1 MRKFILSIMI
11 LLGAL
16 AYAKAPERAVST
28 AQFTTEILLS
38 IGAEDKIVGTAFMDS
53 EILPELKEKYEKIPV
68 LSNKYPTKE
77 RFYSL
82 NPDFVTGWESLYSP
96 TNLGPLEELEA
107 NGVEVYIMKSL
118 DSSNIE
124 DVFQDI
130 LKYGEIFEV
139 RDHAQNLVKKMREDL
154 EKIKEKLPKEKIKVF
169 PYDSG
174 ESLPF
179 VVGGNGMGNT
189 IIELA
194 GGENIFKDIKSSFG
208 NGSWERA
215 IIEEPDIILIVDYGD
230 VSYEKKVEFIKER
243 SFIKD
248 CEAVKNN
255 RFVKIELADIS
266 SGVRNIEAIKKLAK
280 AFHGVDI

>member
-53 EILPELKEKYEKIPV
+53 EILPELKEKYEKIPI

-96 TNLGPLEELEA
+96 TNLGPLEELEES
-107 NGVEVYIMKSL
+107 GVEVYIMKSL

-130 LKYGEIFEV
+130 LKYGEVFEV
-139 RDHAQNLVKKMREDL
+139 GDNAQNLVKKMREDL

-179 VVGGNGMGNT
+179 VVGGSGMGNT

-215 IIEEPDIILIVDYGD
+215 IIEEPDVILIVDYGD
-230 VSYEKKVEFIKER
+230 ISYEKKVEFIKER

-266 SGVRNIEAIKKLAK
+266 AGVRNIEAIKKLAK
-280 AFHGVDI
+280 AFHNVDI

>member
-53 EILPELKEKYEKIPV
+53 EILPELKEKYEKIPI

-96 TNLGPLEELEA
+96 TNLGPLEELEE

-118 DSSNIE
+118 DSSNIG

-130 LKYGEIFEV
+130 LKYGEVFEV
-139 RDHAQNLVKKMREDL
+139 GDNAQNLVKKMREDL

-179 VVGGNGMGNT
+179 VVGGSGMGNT

-215 IIEEPDIILIVDYGD
+215 IIEEPDVILIVDYGD
-230 VSYEKKVEFIKER
+230 ISYEKKVEFIKER

-266 SGVRNIEAIKKLAK
+266 AGVRNIEAIKKLAK
-280 AFHGVDI
+280 AFHNVDM

>member
-38 IGAEDKIVGTAFMDS
+38 IGAEDKIVGTAFIDS
-53 EILPELKEKYEKIPV
+53 EILPELKEKYEKIPI

-96 TNLGPLEELEA
+96 TNLGPLEELEE

-139 RDHAQNLVKKMREDL
+139 RDNAQNLVKKMREDL

-215 IIEEPDIILIVDYGD
+215 IIEEPDVILIVDYGD

-266 SGVRNIEAIKKLAK
+266 AGVRNIEAIKKLAK
-280 AFHGVDI
+280 AFHNVDM

>member
-1 MRKFILSIMI
+1 MKKFILSIMVF
-11 LLGAL
+11 LGAI
-16 AYAKAPERAVST
+16 AYAKAPERAIST

-38 IGAEDKIVGTAFMDS
+38 IGAEDKIIGTAFMDS
-53 EILPELKEKYEKIPV
+53 EILPELKEKYEKIPI
-68 LSNKYPTKE
+68 LSNKYPSKE

-82 NPDFVTGWESLYSP
+82 APDFVTGWESLYSQN
-96 TNLGPLEELEA
+96 NLGPLSELEG

-118 DSSNIE
+118 KSNNIE
-124 DVFQDI
+124 DMFQDI

-139 RDHAQNLVKKMREDL
+139 EENAQALVKSMKEDL
-154 EKIKEKLPKEKIKVF
+154 KKIKEKLPKERIKVF

-179 VVGGNGMGNT
+179 VVGGRGMGNT

-194 GGENIFKDIKSSFG
+194 GGENIFKDINSGFG
-208 NGSWERA
+208 NGTWERA
-215 IIEEPDIILIVDYGD
+215 IIEEPDVILIIDYGD

-255 RFVKIELADIS
+255 RFVRIELADIS
-266 SGVRNIEAIKKLAK
+266 SGVRNIEAIKKLAR
-280 AFHGVDI
+280 AFHKIEI

>member
-53 EILPELKEKYEKIPV
+53 EILPELKEKYEKIPI

-96 TNLGPLEELEA
+96 TNLGPLEELEE

-130 LKYGEIFEV
+130 LKYGEVFEV
-139 RDHAQNLVKKMREDL
+139 GDNAQNLVKKMREDL

-179 VVGGNGMGNT
+179 VVGGSGMGNT

-215 IIEEPDIILIVDYGD
+215 IIEEPDVILIVDYGD
-230 VSYEKKVEFIKER
+230 ISYEKKVEFIKER

-266 SGVRNIEAIKKLAK
+266 AGVRNIEAVKKLAK
-280 AFHGVDI
+280 AFHNVDM